1 MYYVRRDS
9 IAVLADVGAGLLV
22 LFLPPPSLTQ
32 APARH
37 VRA

>member
-9 IAVLADVGAGLLV
+9 IAVLADVGADLAV
-22 LFLPPPSLTQ
+22 LFLPPPSLPRV
-32 APARH
+32 PARH